1 LIALV
6 DAFFAGDESQQQPAR
21 KAVIDELGP
30 ESFFDTATVYG
41 NFEMMNRIAEG
52 TGIGIAPQ
60 DIERHAAMVEA
71 LRLTEVMKSQQT

>member
-1 LIALV
+1 MIALV
-6 DAFFAGDESQQQPAR
+6 DAFFAGDESQQQTAR

-52 TGIGIAPQ
+52 TGVGIASQ
-60 DIERHAAMVEA
+60 EIERQAAMVEA